1 MASEWCATTTELR
14 YNKRMKLLA
23 GSSNPDLATALS
35 ATLSTPLVSVEIS
48 KFANGEKRVRIA
60 EQLAGEDVVIV
71 QSLTEPVDEQ
81 IIELLL
87 LIDAVERLGV
97 HDVHLLVPWLGYS
110 LQDKVFLP
118 GEPIAAKVI
127 ANLISNSYVRR
138 TYLLDVHNTSIPGF
152 FSVPTVHLSATDLFV
167 ADVKERFAGQEVI
180 VASPD
185 FGGLKRARQFA
196 ALLECPLVN
205 INKHRDLQTGEVT
218 AVEVHG
224 SVAGKKVIMFD
235 DVIVS
240 GGTVKETAELLKNTG
255 AEEVHFYASHG
266 LFVGQA
272 RELIADAPVDS
283 LTITNSIYHAEPLKK
298 VRVLDVSQLF
308 AQAIEGW
315 L

>member
-1 MASEWCATTTELR
+1 
-14 YNKRMKLLA
+14 MKLIA
-23 GSSNPDLATALS
+23 GSSNPQLAAALS
-35 ATLSTPLVSVEIS
+35 ATFATPLVAVEIS
-48 KFANGEKRVRIA
+48 KFANGEKRVRIP
-60 EQLAGEDVVIV
+60 EQMAGEDVIIV
-71 QSLTEPVDEQ
+71 QSFTEPVDEQ

-97 HDVHLLVPWLGYS
+97 HDVHLLIPWMGYS

-152 FSVPTVHLSATDLFV
+152 FSRPTVHLTATDLFV
-167 ADVKERFAGQEVI
+167 TDVSERFAGEEII

-196 ALLECPLVN
+196 ALLNCPLIN

-224 SVAGKKVIMFD
+224 DAHGKKVIMFD

-240 GGTVKETAELLKNTG
+240 GGTVKETAELLKSNG
-255 AEEVHFYASHG
+255 AAEVHFYASHG
-266 LFVGQA
+266 LFVSNA
-272 RELIADAPVDS
+272 REVLADAPVDS
-283 LTITNSIYHAEPLKK
+283 LTITNSVSHAEPLQK

-308 AQAIEGW
+308 ADAVEGW

>member
-1 MASEWCATTTELR
+1 
-14 YNKRMKLLA
+14 MKLLA
-23 GSSNPDLATALS
+23 GSSNPQLAAALS
-35 ATLSTPLVSVEIS
+35 VAFATPLVEVEIT
-48 KFANGEKRVRIA
+48 KFANGEKRVRVP
-60 EQLAGEDVVIV
+60 EQMAGEDVIIV
-71 QSLTEPVDEQ
+71 QSFTEPVDEH

-97 HDVHLLVPWLGYS
+97 HDVHLLIPWMGYS

-118 GEPIAAKVI
+118 GEPIAAKVV

-152 FSVPTVHLSATDLFV
+152 FSRPTVHLSATDLFV
-167 ADVKERFAGQEVI
+167 EDVKERFSGEDFI

-196 ALLECPLVN
+196 ALLECPLIN
-205 INKHRDLQTGEVT
+205 INKHRDLKTGDVT

-224 SVAGKKVIMFD
+224 DTKGKKVIMFD

-240 GGTVKETAELLKNTG
+240 GGTVKETAELLKNEG
-255 AEEVHFYASHG
+255 AAEVHFYASHG
-266 LFVGQA
+266 LFVGNA
-272 RELIADAPVDS
+272 REALADAPVDS
-283 LTITNSIYHAEPLKK
+283 LTITNSVSHLQPLQK
-298 VRVLDVSQLF
+298 VRVLDAAPLF
-308 AQAIEGW
+308 AAAVAGW